1 MAKSNTTR
9 GGAAPDAVALL
20 KLPGERIAELRNAFD
35 ETDQDRGSGR
45 RVQRV
50 VVADTL
56 RRMRIAETIS
66 EEQYL
71 AGHMFRADFQ
81 RAHLIG
87 IKPAALEKIDRSGGS
102 EDHLS
107 LVEVCGRRVFRDI
120 RVVGGIGS
128 VSASVL
134 WDVVGCEKSL
144 RDWGELHG
152 KNHHLVAGI
161 LIAALDVIT
170 VSRGLVQRG
179 STRI

>member
-1 MAKSNTTR
+1 MTKPNRAR
-9 GGAAPDAVALL
+9 GRAAARATALL
-20 KLPGERIAELRNAFD
+20 KLPGERIAELRDVFD

-45 RVQRV
+45 RIRRV

-56 RRMRIAETIS
+56 RRMRIAETIG
-66 EEQYL
+66 EQQYL

-81 RAHLIG
+81 RAHLTG
-87 IKPAALEKIDRSGGS
+87 IKPAALEKIDQSGGS
-102 EDHLS
+102 DDHLS
-107 LVEVCGRRVFRDI
+107 LVEICGRRVFRDL
-120 RVVGGIGS
+120 RAVGGLGS

-161 LIAALDVIT
+161 LVGALDVIA
-170 VSRGLVQRG
+170 VSRGLIQRG
-179 STRI
+179 NADI